1 MPYAVKTYTT
11 PLWGDRRKTLELG
24 YVSQGVAFSVN
35 DFYPKGEA
43 LADTMLHT
51 KAVAAMSKDGEQMT
65 MAGWIDGKNIEQ
77 VTDAEVIVG
86 PPGAPDGALITE
98 AELGRAVYTILRALR
113 DVLEA

>member
-11 PLWGDRRKTLELG
+11 PLWGDRRKTLKLG
-24 YVSQGVAFSVN
+24 YVNQGAVFAVN
-35 DFYPKGEA
+35 DFYPKDAA

-51 KAVAAMSKDGEQMT
+51 QEVEAISKDGESIVS
-65 MAGWIDGKNIEQ
+65 AGWIEGKNIEQ

-86 PPGAPDGALITE
+86 PPTPSADLVTE